1 MNLKD
6 DDLISLNSEQ
16 VYKVFKIADHA
27 NDDLRYKLGLIYWEF
42 NSEDKTATFK
52 IANAKLFLL
61 AKIKYG
67 L

>member
-16 VYKVFKIADHA
+16 VNIVFKLADHI
-27 NDDLRYKLGLIYWEF
+27 DDGLRYKLGLIYWGF
-42 NSEDKTATFK
+42 NILDKTATFK
-52 IANAKLFLL
+52 VANAKLFLL